1 MTAALRGTKFVFAC
15 PGEVTGLQ
23 GSHKKWGG
31 SSEELSG
38 SGSRGHRL
46 QAPGQSEVK

>member
-1 MTAALRGTKFVFAC
+1 MTAALRGNKFVFAC

-23 GSHKKWGG
+23 GSHKKWEL
-31 SSEELSG
+31 SEELSG